1 MRSWTAF
8 GLGKVEA
15 AGEEGALGELAGVGE
30 AGAGGEGAVED
41 GVEHNGGAVG
51 GDLGEV
57 LACVAVG
64 GEEGGNEGFVENGA
78 GFVEDVAE
86 AGVGVG

>member
-1 MRSWTAF
+1 MDGF
-8 GLGKVEA
+8 GLGEVEA

-30 AGAGGEGAVED
+30 PGTGGEGAVED
-41 GVEHNGGAVG
+41 GVEDDGGAVG

-57 LACVAVG
+57 FAGVAVR
-64 GEEGGNEGFVENGA
+64 GEEGGGEGFVEDEA
-78 GFVEDVAE
+78 GGVEDVAE